1 MTPFSERDSPQLVG
15 VDMYKTRRMPLLAAL
30 FIAVTLTACEDEAP
44 ETVERIRAIKPYYVV
59 EPAGGDVRRY
69 SGTIVAAN
77 TSTLSFAVSGTV
89 QTVEVSKGDR
99 VAEGQLL
106 ATLDTKPF
114 ELNVQAARSKVAT
127 AQAGFKGKRVE
138 LDRTRQLF
146 ESGWVAKAA
155 LDNAVA
161 AFDAAQGE
169 LSLDRSRLGLAEH
182 DQANASL
189 TAPFAG
195 VVAVRDVEPFVEVA
209 KGQRVL
215 QIDSEDALEVDMS
228 IPDSV
233 IGRVTAGTSVTI
245 DALTVAS
252 CGCFGR
258 ITEIGVAVDAA
269 NAVPVTAAILESP
282 DGLLPGMAVEI
293 SVVLSVDDGPRGF
306 LVPIVAIAQGDDKAR
321 GYIFKYDKVAGVVR
335 KTPVRG
341 EGTATGNL
349 ISITEGVDAGDI
361 IAGAGVSFLR
371 DEQRVKLLG
380 E

>member
-1 MTPFSERDSPQLVG
+1 
-15 VDMYKTRRMPLLAAL
+15 MYSTRRLPRLVALL
-30 FIAVTLTACEDEAP
+30 FAVTLTACEDEAH

-77 TSTLSFAVSGTV
+77 TSALSFAVSGTV

-99 VAEGQLL
+99 VDEGQLL

-114 ELNVQAARSKVAT
+114 ELNVQAARSNVAI
-127 AQAGFKGKRVE
+127 ARAGFEEKKLELERKR
-138 LDRTRQLF
+138 LLF
-146 ESGWVAKAA
+146 ERGWVAKAA
-155 LDNAVA
+155 LDQAVA
-161 AFDAAQGE
+161 ASDAAQGE
-169 LSLDRSRLGLAEH
+169 LSLARSRLGLAER
-182 DQANASL
+182 DQANANL

-195 VVAVRDVEPFVEVA
+195 VIAVRDVEPFVEVA
-209 KGQRVL
+209 RGQRVL
-215 QIDSEDALEVDMS
+215 QIDSVGALEVDMS
-228 IPDSV
+228 LPDSI
-233 IGRVTAGTSVTI
+233 IGRITAGASVTI
-245 DALTVAS
+245 DALTVAG

-258 ITEIGVAVDAA
+258 ITEIGVAADAA

-282 DGLLPGMAVEI
+282 NGLLPGMAVET

-321 GYIFKYDKVAGVVR
+321 GYVFKYDKTAGMVR

-371 DEQRVKLLG
+371 DEQRVKLVG

>member
-1 MTPFSERDSPQLVG
+1 MNS
-15 VDMYKTRRMPLLAAL
+15 TRRLPRLAAL

-77 TSTLSFAVSGTV
+77 TSALSFAVSGTV

-99 VAEGQLL
+99 VVEGQLL
-106 ATLDTKPF
+106 ATLDIKPF
-114 ELNVQAARSKVAT
+114 ELDVQAARSRVAT
-127 AQAGFKGKRVE
+127 TQAESDLSKVD
-138 LDRTRQLF
+138 LDRRRQLF
-146 ESGWVAKAA
+146 ERGWVAKAA
-155 LDNAVA
+155 LDQAVA
-161 AFDAAQGE
+161 ASDAAQGE
-169 LSLDRSRLGLAEH
+169 LSLARSRLGLAER
-182 DQANASL
+182 DQTNASL

-195 VVAVRDVEPFVEVA
+195 VIVVRDVEPFVEIA

-215 QIDSEDALEVDMS
+215 KIASEGALEVDMS
-228 IPDSV
+228 IPDSI
-233 IGRVTAGTSVTI
+233 IGRLTAGAPVTI
-245 DALTVAS
+245 DALTVAA

-258 ITEIGVAVDAA
+258 ITEIGVAADAA

-282 DGLLPGMAVEI
+282 GGLLPGMAVET

-321 GYIFKYDKVAGVVR
+321 GYVFKYDKAAGVVR

-341 EGTATGNL
+341 EGTANGNL
-349 ISITEGVDAGDI
+349 IGITEGVDAGDI